1 VEFKQYIENSAK
13 AFNTIDKKQ
22 TIRIISHIDTDGIC
36 SAGILTKALIRD
48 KKKFSVTF
56 VNYITQDFI
65 VKLSQESHKNF
76 VFLDLGTSQLKNIKT
91 YLKDKKVFVLDHHV
105 TRAKRSE
112 NEEEQIYHANP
123 SLFNI
128 NSSREISAAGITY
141 LFAKELNKK
150 NMDLAYLGVVGAI
163 SDLQE
168 ENGFKGL
175 NEEILNEAVASK
187 KIIVEKG
194 LKFFTSGTKPLY
206 KLFMKSL
213 SLYIP
218 GLSGN
223 EDKIFDFLNSVGI
236 EQRTNNRWTRI
247 SDLEREQTERLVK
260 EVSRIKVGE
269 KEIKESKDIYANTY
283 RCLSINE
290 EIKNLKQLSTL
301 LNACGCLD
309 RASLGLGLLLGDK
322 KSFIRATYT
331 LKEYNRE
338 IISTLNW
345 LESNKKTRRTIEQN
359 GHIILNAETST
370 NPKIL
375 GTATS
380 MLAQNLNVAE
390 GIYLVTLSRD
400 RNKKTKIS
408 MRMTGNKQN
417 KGLVKLLRK
426 VIEPFE
432 GECGG
437 HSNSAGGVIDVKYEQ
452 QFIEN
457 AKNELSKK
465 AIEEVIE

>member
-175 NEEILNEAVASK
+175 NEEILNEAVAS
-187 KIIVEKG
+187 
-194 LKFFTSGTKPLY
+194 
-206 KLFMKSL
+206 
-213 SLYIP
+213 
-218 GLSGN
+218 
-223 EDKIFDFLNSVGI
+223 
-236 EQRTNNRWTRI
+236 R
-247 SDLEREQTERLVK
+247 
-260 EVSRIKVGE
+260 
-269 KEIKESKDIYANTY
+269 
-283 RCLSINE
+283 
-290 EIKNLKQLSTL
+290 
-301 LNACGCLD
+301 
-309 RASLGLGLLLGDK
+309 
-322 KSFIRATYT
+322 
-331 LKEYNRE
+331 
-338 IISTLNW
+338 
-345 LESNKKTRRTIEQN
+345 
-359 GHIILNAETST
+359 
-370 NPKIL
+370 
-375 GTATS
+375 
-380 MLAQNLNVAE
+380 
-390 GIYLVTLSRD
+390 
-400 RNKKTKIS
+400 
-408 MRMTGNKQN
+408 
-417 KGLVKLLRK
+417 
-426 VIEPFE
+426 
-432 GECGG
+432 
-437 HSNSAGGVIDVKYEQ
+437 
-452 QFIEN
+452 
-457 AKNELSKK
+457 
-465 AIEEVIE
+465 